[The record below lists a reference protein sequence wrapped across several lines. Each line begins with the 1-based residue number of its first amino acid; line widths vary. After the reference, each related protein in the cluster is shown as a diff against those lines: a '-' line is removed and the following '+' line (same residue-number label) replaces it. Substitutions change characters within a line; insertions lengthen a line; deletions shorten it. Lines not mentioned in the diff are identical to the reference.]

1 MKLCPKCNTQLED
14 SAAFC
19 PNCGTQFIPNATVTQ
34 QPYVPVDSSDHTA
47 EFDAADIQEN
57 KLFAAI
63 CYLFSYFGIIIAL
76 LAAKDSPFVR
86 FHIRESLKLTIC
98 STILSLLILVL
109 FWTIIVPIVG
119 GIAATVLLV
128 VEIICFFRA
137 LKGRAVEAPIIKGLN
152 FLK

>member
-34 QPYVPVDSSDHTA
+34 QPYIPADSADHTA
-47 EFDAADIQEN
+47 EYDPADIQQN
-57 KLFAAI
+57 KLYAAI
-63 CYLFSYFGIIIAL
+63 CYILSALGIIIAL
-76 LAAKDSPFVR
+76 LAAKESPFVQ
-86 FHIRESLKLTIC
+86 FHVRQSLKLMIC
-98 STILSLLILVL
+98 EILLALIAIVGAI
-109 FWTIIVPIVG
+109 TIIVPI
-119 GIAATVLLV
+119 AAWVCIIILAV

-137 LKGRAVEAPIIKGLN
+137 IQGRAVEAPIVKGLN

>member
-34 QPYVPVDSSDHTA
+34 QPYVPVDSADHTA
-47 EFDAADIQEN
+47 EFDSADIREN

-63 CYLFSYFGIIIAL
+63 CYVASFLGIIVAL
-76 LAAKDSPFVR
+76 LAAKDSPFVK
-86 FHIRESLKLTIC
+86 FHIRESLKIAITEI
-98 STILSLLILVL
+98 ILILIAVVGMI
-109 FWTIIVPIVG
+109 TIIVS
-119 GIAATVLLV
+119 IAAYICIIILAV
-128 VEIICFFRA
+128 VEVICFIRT
-137 LKGRAVEAPIIKGLN
+137 LKGRAVEAPIVKGLN

>member
-34 QPYVPVDSSDHTA
+34 QPYIPDDSADHTA
-47 EFDAADIQEN
+47 EYDPADISQN

-63 CYLFSYFGIIIAL
+63 CYILSMVGIIIAL
-76 LAAKDSPFVR
+76 LAAKESPFVQ
-86 FHIRESLKLTIC
+86 FHIRQSLKLAIC
-98 STILSLLILVL
+98 EILLGLIAVVGAI
-109 FWTIIVPIVG
+109 TIIAPILAW
-119 GIAATVLLV
+119 IALIVLVV

-137 LKGRAVEAPIIKGLN
+137 LKGRAVEAPIVKGLN

>member
-128 VEIICFFRA
+128 VEIICFFRVC
-137 LKGRAVEAPIIKGLN
+137 KGQAKEAPIVKNLG

>member
-47 EFDAADIQEN
+47 EYDAADIQEN

>member
-1 MKLCPKCNTQLED
+1 MKLCPKCNMQLED

-34 QPYVPVDSSDHTA
+34 QPYVPADSSDHTA

-63 CYLFSYFGIIIAL
+63 CYMAGFLGIIVAL
-76 LAAKDSPFVR
+76 LAAKDSPFVK

-98 STILSLLILVL
+98 EILLVL
-109 FWTIIVPIVG
+109 IAVVGMITIIVSVAAYICIV
-119 GIAATVLLV
+119 ILAV
-128 VEIICFFRA
+128 VAVICFIRA
-137 LKGRAVEAPIIKGLN
+137 LKGKAIEAPIVKGLN

>member
-34 QPYVPVDSSDHTA
+34 QPYIPVDSADHTA
-47 EFDAADIQEN
+47 EYDP
-57 KLFAAI
+57 
-63 CYLFSYFGIIIAL
+63 
-76 LAAKDSPFVR
+76 AAKESPFVQ
-86 FHIRESLKLTIC
+86 FHIRQSLKLAIC
-98 STILSLLILVL
+98 EILLALIAVVGAI
-109 FWTIIVPIVG
+109 TIIAPILAW
-119 GIAATVLLV
+119 IALIVLVV

-137 LKGRAVEAPIIKGLN
+137 LKGRAVEAPIVKGLN

>member
-34 QPYVPVDSSDHTA
+34 QPYIPVDSADHTA
-47 EFDAADIQEN
+47 EYDPADISQN

-63 CYLFSYFGIIIAL
+63 CYILSMVGIIIAL
-76 LAAKDSPFVR
+76 LAAKDSPFVQ
-86 FHIRESLKLTIC
+86 FHVRQSLKLAIC
-98 STILSLLILVL
+98 EILLGLIAIVGAI
-109 FWTIIVPIVG
+109 TIIAPILAW
-119 GIAATVLLV
+119 IALIVLVV

-137 LKGRAVEAPIIKGLN
+137 LKGRAVEAPIVKGLN